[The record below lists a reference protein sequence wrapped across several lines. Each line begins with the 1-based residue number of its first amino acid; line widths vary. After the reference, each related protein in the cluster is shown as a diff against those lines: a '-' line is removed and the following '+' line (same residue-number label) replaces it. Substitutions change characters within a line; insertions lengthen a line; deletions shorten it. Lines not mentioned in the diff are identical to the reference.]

1 MFFEPET
8 LRHKAKYKTNSQVQ
22 TQKDFKILE

>member
-1 MFFEPET
+1 MFEPET
-8 LRHKAKYKTNSQVQ
+8 LRHKAKYKTNSQVK